1 MSEATKTTIEV
12 PPGIEAR
19 IQELTEELAAAWGED
34 PAVTRRTVEIT
45 VLTRGIAGAKE
56 SIDRLKRDERER
68 GRPTG

>member
-1 MSEATKTTIEV
+1 MTNKTTIEV
-12 PPGIEAR
+12 PPAIEQR
-19 IQELTEELAAAWGED
+19 IQELTAELAAAWNED

-56 SIDRLKRDERER
+56 SIENVKRDARER